1 MHTKMRSKCLA
12 LTSKNGTIY
21 KRKCIEL
28 AFPSEMPL
36 GCSRLK
42 RGKMK
47 FNKVLENIQTY
58 EAGKPIELVVRE
70 FGIAS
75 EDVVKLASN
84 ENPIGTNPAVA
95 EVIREN
101 ATKAYLYPDDSM
113 FELKA
118 ALSRKYDVADDNIII
133 GAGSDQVLEFI
144 SRALLDDNASVLMS
158 AVTFAMYE
166 IYAKQMGAKIIRTA
180 SYEHKYD
187 EFMEA
192 YTMHKP
198 KIVYICTPNNPTG
211 DATSKTEV
219 LRIIEAISKEALVV
233 VDGAYMEYAAAK
245 DVKYA
250 ITPKDLL
257 GYENVIYLGTFSKA
271 YGLGGMRVGYGIA
284 QEVLIH
290 ELYKMRPPFNISTL
304 SLAAAITAC
313 KDEDFVSESIT
324 LHQKQIQ
331 RYEAFAKENGFRY
344 IESYT
349 NFITYLFDGTMD
361 STEIADALL
370 KRGVIIRDLASYG
383 LNAIR
388 ITIGTAKQ
396 NDVFFKHFSEVL

>member
-1 MHTKMRSKCLA
+1 
-12 LTSKNGTIY
+12 
-21 KRKCIEL
+21 
-28 AFPSEMPL
+28 
-36 GCSRLK
+36 
-42 RGKMK
+42 MK
-47 FNKVLENIQTY
+47 FNKVLENIKTY

-70 FGIAS
+70 FGIAP

-95 EVIREN
+95 EVIKEN
-101 ATKAYLYPDDSM
+101 ADKAHLYPDDSM

-118 ALSRKYDVADDNIII
+118 ALSSKFDVEDENIII

-144 SRALLDDNASVLMS
+144 SRAVLDEDASVLMS

-166 IYAKQMGAKIIRTA
+166 IYAKQMGAKVIHTA

-192 YTMHKP
+192 FRLHQP

-211 DATSKTEV
+211 DATSKEEV
-219 LRIIEAISKEALVV
+219 LSMIRAMHKDAIIV

-245 DVKYA
+245 DAKYA

-257 GYENVIYLGTFSKA
+257 GFENVIYLGTFSKA

-284 QEVLIH
+284 QAGLIK
-290 ELYKMRPPFNISTL
+290 ELYKMRPPFNITTL
-304 SLAAAITAC
+304 SLAAAIEAC
-313 KDEDFVSESIT
+313 KDESFVEESIA
-324 LHQKQIQ
+324 LHQEQIK
-331 RYEAFAKENGFRY
+331 RYESFAQEHEFEY

-349 NFITYLFDGTMD
+349 NFITYLFDEKLD
-361 STEIADALL
+361 STQIADTLL
-370 KRGVIIRDLASYG
+370 KRGVIIRNLASYG

-396 NDVFFKHFSEVL
+396 NDVFFKHFSEVIA

>member
-1 MHTKMRSKCLA
+1 
-12 LTSKNGTIY
+12 
-21 KRKCIEL
+21 
-28 AFPSEMPL
+28 
-36 GCSRLK
+36 
-42 RGKMK
+42 MK
-47 FNKVLENIQTY
+47 FNKVLENIKTY

-70 FGIAS
+70 FGIAA

-95 EVIREN
+95 
-101 ATKAYLYPDDSM
+101 KAIADHANKAHLYPDDSM
-113 FELKA
+113 FELKN
-118 ALSRKYDVADDNIII
+118 ALAEKYDVKDENIII

-144 SRALLDDNASVLMS
+144 SRAVLDEDSSVLMS

-192 YTMHKP
+192 YRMCRP
-198 KIVYICTPNNPTG
+198 KIIYLCTPNNPTG
-211 DATSKTEV
+211 DATSKEDV
-219 LRIIEAISKEALVV
+219 LKIINAVDSSTLIV

-245 DVKYA
+245 DAKYA
-250 ITPKDLL
+250 ITPNDLL
-257 GYENVIYLGTFSKA
+257 GFENVIYLGTFSKA
-271 YGLGGMRVGYGIA
+271 HGLGGMRVGYGIA
-284 QEVLIH
+284 QTELIK

-304 SLAAAITAC
+304 SLAAAIEAC
-313 KDEDFVSESIT
+313 RDDRFVEESIA
-324 LHQKQIQ
+324 LHQEQIK
-331 RYEAFAKENGFRY
+331 RYETFADEQGFKY

-349 NFITYLFDGTMD
+349 NFITYLFDESMD

-370 KRGVIIRDLASYG
+370 KRGVIIRNLASYG
-383 LNAIR
+383 MNAIR

-396 NDVFFKHFSEVL
+396 NDIFFKHFLEVTA

>member
-1 MHTKMRSKCLA
+1 M
-12 LTSKNGTIY
+12 I
-21 KRKCIEL
+21 
-28 AFPSEMPL
+28 
-36 GCSRLK
+36 
-42 RGKMK
+42 K
-47 FNKVLENIQTY
+47 FNKVLENIKTY

-70 FGIAS
+70 FGIDAK
-75 EDVVKLASN
+75 DVVKLASN
-84 ENPIGTNPAVA
+84 ENPIGTSPAVQKA
-95 EVIREN
+95 IIAN
-101 ATKAYLYPDDSM
+101 AHRAHLYPDDSM

-118 ALSRKYDVADDNIII
+118 VLSSKYAVKDDNIII

-144 SRALLDDNASVLMS
+144 SRALLDEDSSVLMS

-166 IYAKQMGAKIIRTA
+166 IYAKQMGAKIVRTA

-211 DATSKTEV
+211 DATSKEEV
-219 LRIIEAISKEALVV
+219 LKIIEGISKDTLVV

-245 DVKYA
+245 DEKYA
-250 ITPKDLL
+250 ITPNDIM

-284 QEVLIH
+284 QSPLIT

-304 SLAAAITAC
+304 SLAAAIEAC
-313 KDEDFVSESIT
+313 KEVDFVEESIA
-324 LHQKQIQ
+324 LHQEQIK
-331 RYEAFAKENGFRY
+331 RYELFAQENGFEY

-349 NFITYLFDGTMD
+349 NFITYLFDESMN
-361 STEIADALL
+361 STKIADALL
-370 KRGVIIRDLASYG
+370 KRGVIIRNLASYG
-383 LNAIR
+383 LNAMR
-388 ITIGTAKQ
+388 ITIGTEKQ
-396 NDVFFKHFSEVL
+396 NDIFFKNFIEVIA